1 VSPSASSQAQSTES
15 RTAAW
20 LTIGTA
26 VAYQAL
32 LALLIFLRPDLD
44 PSWHSVSEWAVG
56 PHGWV
61 MSGTFL
67 VCSISYFSLFA
78 LLRTQLRSRMGKIGL
93 ALLLICAAGVAG
105 AGIFTTDAMPF
116 RPPLSTRGTLHV
128 VSGTAQLVLFPVAA
142 LLISLGL
149 TWTQGKWAAA
159 RVVLLWTACLPLLG
173 FLCFAVYT
181 GLFVV
186 PLGPHAYGPGVNI
199 GWPPRLAFITY
210 TLWTVLVA
218 WQVIRGTRM
227 SRASADS
234 RQRKTSRFSLT
245 RTISNPND

>member
-1 VSPSASSQAQSTES
+1 MSPSASSQAQSAES
-15 RTAAW
+15 SRAAW

-26 VAYQAL
+26 VTYQAL

-78 LLRTQLRSRMGKIGL
+78 RLRTQLRSRMGKIGL

-128 VSGTAQLVLFPVAA
+128 VSGTAQLVLFPMAA

-159 RVVLLWTACLPLLG
+159 RAVLLWTACLPLFG

-210 TLWTVLVA
+210 TLWTVLAA

-227 SRASADS
+227 SRANANS
-234 RQRKTSRFSLT
+234 RPGKTSRFSLT